1 MSEISGAT
9 AAATAAASATTTA
22 GATALDKTSGVGGP
36 GKASNTAALKR
47 RRRRTALVG
56 WSFILPN
63 LLGFAALTL
72 VPVVATLLLSFT
84 DWNSYNTPQWIGFDN
99 FRRMWDNDNFWTA
112 LTNTSWY
119 AAGHI
124 PLTMAASLGLAVL
137 LNQKLRG
144 VAFFR
149 TAFFFP
155 YITSLVAVA
164 VVWNMLFSP
173 DAGPVNQLLKA
184 VGMAHPPGWTTDTD
198 WALPAVIITSVWRD
212 MGYYMVLYLAGLQAI
227 PAELYEAARVDG
239 AGAWK
244 RFWHVTVPSLR
255 PTTFFVLV
263 MLTVSSFKVFDLVQ
277 VMTEG
282 GPGRSTLV
290 LSQLIF
296 REGIT
301 QGRFGYSSA
310 ISLVLFLIVLIIT
323 VTQFRFQRRNER

>member
-1 MSEISGAT
+1 MTEY
-9 AAATAAASATTTA
+9 A
-22 GATALDKTSGVGGP
+22 GAT
-36 GKASNTAALKR
+36 ALKR
-47 RRRRTALVG
+47 RRRRTTLVG

-63 LLGFAALTL
+63 FLGFAALTL
-72 VPVVATLLLSFT
+72 VPVIATLLLAFT
-84 DWNSYNTPQWIGFDN
+84 NWNSYSTPEWVGLDN
-99 FRRMWDNDNFWTA
+99 FRRMADSDNFWAA
-112 LTNTSWY
+112 LSNTTYY

-124 PLTMAASLGLAVL
+124 PLTLAASLGLAVL

-144 VAFFR
+144 VGVLR

-164 VVWNMLFSP
+164 VVWNMLLSP
-173 DAGPVNQLLKA
+173 DVGPVNQLLKA
-184 VGMAHPPGWTTDTD
+184 VGVANPPGWTTSTD
-198 WALPAVIITSVWRD
+198 WSMPAVIIASVWRD
-212 MGYYMVLYLAGLQAI
+212 MGYYMVLYLAGLQTI

-244 RFWHVTVPSLR
+244 RFWHITLPGLR

-263 MLTVSSFKVFDLVQ
+263 MLTVASFKVFDLIQ

-310 ISLVLFLIVLIIT
+310 ISMVLFLLVLAIT
-323 VTQFRFQRRNER
+323 VTQFRLQRRHER